1 MPRIGKHCLFRDRP
15 CAVTKERQSLGFL
28 RLFLDVT
35 NGQIIKVFPL
45 DDLLVKTGAN
55 IGDFLFPYTVYR
67 K

>member
-1 MPRIGKHCLFRDRP
+1 MTG
-15 CAVTKERQSLGFL
+15 ERQSLGFL

-55 IGDFLFPYTVYR
+55 IGDFLFPLYSV
-67 K
+67 